1 MAYILLILTVLFW
14 AGNFILAR
22 AIHLDMQPFTLA
34 FMRWGLALVLILP
47 WLLPRLI
54 KNLPVIR
61 QYLPR
66 LLLLSFLGVV
76 CFNTLVYQ
84 GVQYTT
90 ASNAT
95 LMQSAIPIVILV
107 ITSLFLGEKAGFR
120 QWVGVFISFC
130 GVVVLVSRGDH
141 QVITSLDFNRGDLWI
156 FGAVMSWA
164 LYSVAL
170 RWKPAE
176 LDGFTFFGFSV
187 LAGVLVLLPLAIYEQ
202 GGVPL
207 LELRSD
213 IMMTVFYMAVFP
225 SILSFIFWNKGVA
238 ELGAPTAGL
247 FIHLMPLFG
256 MALSVLFLG
265 ESVYLYQ
272 LVGILLIFTGIY
284 LAVVAQTL
292 KRLQKHV

>member
-1 MAYILLILTVLFW
+1 MAYLLLVLTVLFW

-22 AIHLDMQPFTLA
+22 AIHLDMQPVTLA

-47 WLLPRLI
+47 WLLPRLVRQW
-54 KNLPVIR
+54 PVIR

-107 ITSLFLGEKAGFR
+107 LTSLFLGEKTGLR
-120 QWVGVFISFC
+120 QWIGVGISFC
-130 GVVVLVSRGDH
+130 GVVVLVSRG
-141 QVITSLDFNRGDLWI
+141 QLAVILELDFNRGDLWI
-156 FGAVMSWA
+156 FAAVLSWA

-187 LAGVLVLLPLAIYEQ
+187 LAGVLVLLPLAVIEQ

-207 LELRSD
+207 LELRGD
-213 IMMTVFYMAVFP
+213 ILLTVFYMAVFP
-225 SILSFIFWNKGVA
+225 SILSFIFWNRGVA

-256 MALSVLFLG
+256 LLLSVLFLH

-272 LVGILLIFTGIY
+272 LVGIILIFTGIY

-292 KRLQKHV
+292 KRLHKKI